1 MSKYNETNKFN
12 VLPTRTGAYI
22 VADKLQD
29 YKNAFISYNNELA
42 EALKNNYELLV
53 DAINYEMGNHEYGY
67 TMDDSTVLESLGYS
81 IKTREENKTLKK
93 AWLEA
98 RKQYMEYN
106 KDNF

>member
-1 MSKYNETNKFN
+1 M
-12 VLPTRTGAYI
+12 
-22 VADKLQD
+22 
-29 YKNAFISYNNELA
+29 
-42 EALKNNYELLV
+42 V